1 MNEPMELDLNS
12 LANAYLRNI
21 RSLNK
26 DDDFW
31 AWEQVRHLVE
41 TDLDAAWKVTLLL
54 LEKAESDDEVGCIAA
69 GPLEDLI
76 DMRGH
81 EALDRIEDRCENNP
95 RLRLALSTVG
105 VLFYY
110 EEFERWYGLLYK
122 YGFRK
127 DRVADSS
134 VIADVITTMRS
145 YLDEGINVYEYDRR
159 MSEMLDKPFD
169 DKTAQRI
176 LQQRRGHE
184 EHLFVKRVHDYEK
197 PDLTE
202 PELKQRVREAMAE
215 LESLGYQ
222 AGA

>member
-1 MNEPMELDLNS
+1 MNGPMELDLNS
-12 LANAYLRNI
+12 LANAY
-21 RSLNK
+21 K
-26 DDDFW
+26 ADDLW

-81 EALDRIEDRCENNP
+81 EALDRIEEACENTP
-95 RLRLALSTVG
+95 RLRLALSTAG

-110 EEFERWYGLLYK
+110 DEFERWYGLLYK

-134 VIADVITTMRS
+134 LIADVMTTMRS
-145 YLDEGINVYEYDRR
+145 YLDEGINADEYDRR
-159 MSEMLDKPFD
+159 MNEMLDKPFD
-169 DKTAQRI
+169 DKSAQRI
-176 LQQRRGHE
+176 LQQRRADE
-184 EHLFVKRVHDYEK
+184 EHFFVKRLLD
-197 PDLTE
+197 TE
-202 PELKQRVREAMAE
+202 PELKQGVREAMAE